1 MAYISTSPGL
11 FVVLG
16 QTNTPVIDEAIR
28 THFPNE
34 SYALHPGQWLIS
46 APGKTT
52 KEISDQ
58 LGISMHPF
66 IGSAI
71 IMSVGN
77 YFGVAAPQIWEW
89 IGAKVGA
96 LRV

>member
-1 MAYISTSPGL
+1 MAYVPTNPGL

-16 QTNTPVIDEAIR
+16 QINTPAIDQAIK

-34 SYALHPGQWLIS
+34 SYALQPGQWLIS

-58 LGISMHPF
+58 LGISAEPF

-71 IMSVGN
+71 IISVGN

-89 IGAKVGA
+89 IAAKAGA